1 MYLQR
6 QFYESSDSL
15 TRLLHRECKKKS
27 HGNPLNLLW
36 PLQITS
42 RKRQESDPEEHQ
54 LSVYSGQLEGQP
66 SIVTLSGS

>member
-15 TRLLHRECKKKS
+15 TRLLYRKCKKKS
-27 HGNPLNLLW
+27 DVLNLLW